1 MRLAGFFCMCFVLA
15 GLSLAQDTNFST
27 GPQYLNTFGSSMF
40 LRSIATPSLSLGE
53 APPVVTN
60 ATTETVESVTT
71 PVASS
76 STATDLQNQPDLF
89 SIYYGAPEVEQESH
103 VIEIN
108 AAEPP
113 AGLPSSI
120 LDVGVTGMTDP
131 QSLRERG
138 FGMGL
143 AEAAKYWKTHKAR
156 AKRVYTNADLERLR
170 RS

>member
-1 MRLAGFFCMCFVLA
+1 MRLAGFFCLCFALA
-15 GLSLAQDTNFST
+15 GLSAAQDTNFST

-60 ATTETVESVTT
+60 ATTETASSVTT
-71 PVASS
+71 PVATPSP
-76 STATDLQNQPDLF
+76 AADLQNQPNLF
-89 SIYYGAPEVEQESH
+89 SIYYGAPEVEQGSR
-103 VIEIN
+103 VIEIS
-108 AAEPP
+108 AAEPR

-120 LDVGVTGMTDP
+120 LDVGVTGTTDP

-143 AEAAKYWKTHKAR
+143 AEAAQYWKTHKAR
-156 AKRVYTNADLERLR
+156 AKRVYTNADVERLH